1 MTPARFLE
9 TRTPVWNRLAE
20 LIRQAGRKGA
30 KGLSGEALHE
40 LVRLYPAV
48 AVDVARARMYG
59 IDEATRQRIN
69 DLAIAAHGMLYR
81 RRHVRPLRAI
91 GRFFREGYPRL
102 FRRLWP
108 YMTVAVALFA
118 VAAVGAYAAVRAR
131 PSIAYQLVPQGLDVG
146 ESRRVSAEDV
156 SERYRR
162 MPKPMMAGMITT
174 NNIQVAFL
182 AFALGITA
190 GIGTGYVLL
199 VNSVMLGTF
208 FGHFANNGLS
218 YECYSFLVPHG
229 ALEIFAILVAG
240 AAGLR
245 LGLSLAVPGDRT
257 RRASLTHGAREA
269 VALLLG
275 TIPMFVVAGAIESF
289 VTPSYISGG
298 AKIATGLSVWGLFMA
313 YLLLVGRED
322 LPAPAPADTAAI

>member
-1 MTPARFLE
+1 
-9 TRTPVWNRLAE
+9 
-20 LIRQAGRKGA
+20 
-30 KGLSGEALHE
+30 
-40 LVRLYPAV
+40 
-48 AVDVARARMYG
+48 
-59 IDEATRQRIN
+59 
-69 DLAIAAHGMLYR
+69 
-81 RRHVRPLRAI
+81 
-91 GRFFREGYPRL
+91 
-102 FRRLWP
+102 
-108 YMTVAVALFA
+108 VALFA